1 MRAVNLLPPE
11 VTSRSRVPLPSPPV
25 LVGLLGGVVVVLA
38 LAAGFVLATKS
49 ESSKREELGQ
59 RQDELSSLPLPA
71 EEEPAAAQ
79 STLASQHAPRV
90 AAVSTALAN
99 RVAWD
104 RVLTRFSRVFP
115 EDVWLR
121 SLDLKSPAPGGA
133 AKAKT
138 EADAPKAPNGVSVEG
153 YTYSHNSVARLLARL
168 ALIPEL
174 TNVQLQSS
182 AVTELA
188 GRRVVEFTVLADV
201 RRERLSS

>member
-1 MRAVNLLPPE
+1 MRAVNLLPSDVAP
-11 VTSRSRVPLPSPPV
+11 RSRVRLPSPPV
-25 LVGLLGGVVVVLA
+25 LVGVVAGLVVVLA
-38 LAAGFVLATKS
+38 LAAGFVLAS
-49 ESSKREELGQ
+49 NAESSKREELDQ
-59 RQDELSSLPLPA
+59 RQDELTLLPLPA
-71 EEEPAAAQ
+71 DEPAAAET
-79 STLASQHAPRV
+79 TLASQHAPRV
-90 AAVSTALAN
+90 TAVSTALAD

-104 RVLTRFSRVFP
+104 RVLTRFARVLP
-115 EDVWLR
+115 QDVWLR

-138 EADAPKAPNGVSVEG
+138 ESDGPKAPNGVSVEG

-188 GRRVVEFTVLADV
+188 GRKVVEFTVLADV
-201 RRERLSS
+201 RTERLSS